1 MFPHN
6 QMEPSTPDETPESR
20 STAPPGAGRRA
31 PIFESIES
39 AAEKLGVEPAALRS
53 RCRRA
58 ARRAGDATVSQLG
71 GGIVAFKFGQT
82 WRIRFPPYSQFGHG

>member
-1 MFPHN
+1 MYPRN
-6 QMEPSTPDETPESR
+6 PTEPNTPEALPAATG
-20 STAPPGAGRRA
+20 STRRA
-31 PIFESIES
+31 PIFDSIES

-58 ARRAGDATVSQLG
+58 ARHAGDAIVSQLG

-82 WRIRFPPYSQFGHG
+82 WRIRFPPDSQFGHR